1 MSPLVQGIL
10 DTLRPQ
16 FRESVLSWI
25 EEHVSIPHSAR
36 STRFDRSV
44 APWLNDIFE
53 AIQNDHVRQIV
64 VAAPTGGAKTTLLEC
79 LIPYVVA
86 AQPGPMLLAGQTD
99 DMAKEW
105 AESRLIPMLNACA
118 PVAQLFPAD
127 RHAKRKTAIMFPHMA
142 LFLVGSNIS
151 SLQEK
156 SVRYAYG
163 DEVWQWKAGMVGE
176 LKKRHHDR
184 WNRKTILVSQ
194 GADDGHDFHLE
205 FDSGEV
211 FEWGYTCSGCGE
223 WRKWLWAEIQYEEHR
238 TESGEFDWG
247 RIAETVR
254 YCCGGCG
261 HETPNTTAARRAMA
275 AASSYRAQAGNPVAG
290 HRSYHWPAWA
300 VWWVDWADLVRE
312 WLTAN
317 ALKRRGVIDD
327 LRQFIQKRA
336 AERWKV
342 DQSAP
347 DVALVA
353 ADYSLADFM
362 NRQQMDAEV
371 YRFQTVDVQQ
381 DHFWS
386 VIRAWRADGS
396 SRLLWEG
403 KIALVEMVRE
413 LQQRYAVKDSLVF
426 VDQQY
431 NTGNVQDWLARWGWT
446 GISGSGYSGFKDERG
461 VMRLFSN
468 LQNVQAPSGG
478 KVRFFLWANE
488 GIKDALARLRAEGA
502 PRWEFARDV
511 SSDYLAQLN
520 SEMKRE
526 VLDKAT
532 KRMKLRWARIGSRDN
547 HLWDCEAMQVA
558 VATMFR
564 LLRLEAPVD
573 VESVV
578 K

>member
-1 MSPLVQGIL
+1 MNPLVGGIL

-16 FRESVLSWI
+16 FRESILGWV
-25 EEHVSIPHSAR
+25 EEHVTIPHSAR
-36 STRFDRSV
+36 STRFDRTV
-44 APWLNDIFE
+44 APWLNEIFE
-53 AIQNDHVRQIV
+53 AVQNDHVRQIV
-64 VAAPTGGAKTTLLEC
+64 IAAPTGGGKTTLLEC
-79 LIPYVVA
+79 LIPFIVA
-86 AQPGPMLLAGQTD
+86 AQPGPMLLTGQTD

-142 LFLVGSNIS
+142 LFLVGSNMS

-163 DEVWQWKAGMVGE
+163 DEVWQWRPGMVGE

-194 GADDGHDFHLE
+194 GAEDGHEFHAE
-205 FDSGEV
+205 FDTGEV
-211 FEWGYTCSGCGE
+211 HEWGYVCAFCGE
-223 WRKWLWAEIQYEEHR
+223 WRRWVWSEIHYDEHK

-254 YCCGGCG
+254 HCCGGCG
-261 HETPNTTAARRAMA
+261 HETSNTTANRRAMA
-275 AASSYRAQAGNPVAG
+275 AASRYQAQPGNPVAG

-300 VWWVDWADLVRE
+300 VWWVDWAELVRE
-312 WLTAN
+312 WLAAN
-317 ALKRRGVIDD
+317 HAKRRGVIDD
-327 LRQFIQKRA
+327 LRQFTQKRA

-347 DVALVA
+347 DVELVA
-353 ADYSLADFM
+353 ADYSLTQFM
-362 NRQQMDAEV
+362 NGQTIDGEV
-371 YRFQTVDVQQ
+371 HRFQTVDVQQ

-403 KIALVEMVRE
+403 RIALVDMVRE
-413 LQQRYAVKDSLVF
+413 LQQRYGVKPQMLFID
-426 VDQQY
+426 
-431 NTGNVQDWLARWGWT
+431 TGYMAGPVYDWCAKFGWT
-446 GISGSGYSGFKDERG
+446 GIKGEGAHGIKVNG
-461 VMRLFSN
+461 VQRLYSN
-468 LQNVQAPSGG
+468 LQPTQAPSGG
-478 KVRFFLWANE
+478 ASKYFIWANE
-488 GIKDALARLRAEGA
+488 GIKDALAKLRAAGS
-502 PRWEFARDV
+502 PMWEFPRDV
-511 SSDYLAQLN
+511 SSEYLAQLN

-526 VLDKAT
+526 TLDKRT
-532 KRMKLRWARIGSRDN
+532 KKMALRWMKIGSRAN

-564 LLRLEAPVD
+564 LLRVDTPPEA
-573 VESVV
+573 
-578 K
+578 

>member
-1 MSPLVQGIL
+1 MNPLVGGIL
-10 DTLRPQ
+10 DTLRPR
-16 FRESVLSWI
+16 FRESILGWV
-25 EEHVSIPHSAR
+25 EEHVTIPHSAR
-36 STRFDRSV
+36 STRFDRTV
-44 APWLNDIFE
+44 APWLNEIFE
-53 AIQNDHVRQIV
+53 AVQNDHVRQIV
-64 VAAPTGGAKTTLLEC
+64 IAAPTGGGKTTLLEC
-79 LIPYVVA
+79 LIPFIVA
-86 AQPGPMLLAGQTD
+86 AQPGPMLLTGQTD

-142 LFLVGSNIS
+142 LFLVGSNMS

-163 DEVWQWKAGMVGE
+163 DEVWQWRPGMVGE

-194 GADDGHDFHLE
+194 GAEDGHEFHAE
-205 FDSGEV
+205 FDTGEIH
-211 FEWGYTCSGCGE
+211 EWGYVCAGCGE
-223 WRKWLWAEIQYEEHR
+223 WRRWVWSEIHYEEHK
-238 TESGEFDWG
+238 TDAGEFDWG

-254 YCCGGCG
+254 HCCGGCG
-261 HETPNTTAARRAMA
+261 HETANTTANRRAMA
-275 AASSYRAQAGNPVAG
+275 AASRYQAQPGNPVAG

-312 WLTAN
+312 WLAAN
-317 ALKRRGVIDD
+317 HAKRRGVIDD
-327 LRQFIQKRA
+327 LRQFTQKRA

-347 DVALVA
+347 DVELVA
-353 ADYSLADFM
+353 ADYSLTQFM
-362 NRQQMDAEV
+362 NGQTIDGEV
-371 YRFQTVDVQQ
+371 HRFQTVDVQQ

-403 KIALVEMVRE
+403 RIALVDMVRE
-413 LQQRYAVKDSLVF
+413 LQQRYSVKPQCLFID
-426 VDQQY
+426 
-431 NTGNVQDWLARWGWT
+431 TGYMAGPVYDWCAKFGWT
-446 GISGSGYSGFKDERG
+446 GIKGEGAHGIKVNG
-461 VMRLFSN
+461 VQRLYSN
-468 LQNVQAPSGG
+468 LQPTQAPSGG
-478 KVRFFLWANE
+478 AAKYFIWANE
-488 GIKDALARLRAEGA
+488 GIKDALAKLRAAGA
-502 PRWEFARDV
+502 PMWEFPRDV
-511 SSDYLAQLN
+511 SSEYLAQLN

-526 VLDKAT
+526 TLDKRT
-532 KRMKLRWARIGSRDN
+532 KKMALRWMKIGSRAN

-564 LLRLEAPVD
+564 LLRVD
-573 VESVV
+573 TPAET
-578 K
+578 